1 MGPAYG
7 RDARDAWHRFRYGSL
22 ATLPGVA
29 FRPPLLAPA
38 SPAVR
43 HPPPW
48 VASPRRLA
56 RHGAAAVQA
65 STNAPMLARLH
76 FRAMCP
82 SLPVDNEP
90 LGDMSRTFAPCTI
103 YHATQ
108 DRKAI
113 ENGATATA
121 VGHMPQRP
129 RHQPS
134 VLMVAPGRVKR
145 RFHSF
150 ASPPGREERHEQDT
164 ETDRFCLST
173 RLCYGDA
180 AGDGIC

>member
-1 MGPAYG
+1 MALRPMGPAYG

-113 ENGATATA
+113 ENGATATSTST
-121 VGHMPQRP
+121 VGTHGCTRARQMPV
-129 RHQPS
+129 S
-134 VLMVAPGRVKR
+134 LLC
-145 RFHSF
+145 
-150 ASPPGREERHEQDT
+150 E
-164 ETDRFCLST
+164 ST
-173 RLCYGDA
+173 RTKGA
-180 AGDGIC
+180 S